1 MSSVYSACYLVVDVG
16 NTRIKWGLCDDDSVL
31 TIASLPPDAPESW
44 QRQLETWQLV
54 GPAAWYISGVH
65 PPHRDRFADWVRGRG
80 DRATL
85 VTCARQLPLE
95 VALEHPDRVG
105 IDRLLDAVAV
115 NTRRRAHTPA
125 VIVDAGTA
133 VTVDLLDRAGRFQGG
148 AILPGFRLMAESL
161 HRHTA
166 LLPLIEVQGVAPPVG
181 KSTIAAMHAGIFH
194 AVAGGIDRLIQRMT
208 PGGGDV
214 DVFLGGGDGDA
225 FAEELSRPV
234 TLWPQ
239 MTLEGL
245 RLAAR
250 DLQ

>member
-1 MSSVYSACYLVVDVG
+1 MSSVYSAYYLVVDVG
-16 NTRIKWGLCDDDSVL
+16 NTRVKWGMCDANRVRE
-31 TIASLPPDAPESW
+31 IAALPADAPEAW
-44 QRQLETWQLV
+44 RRQLEIWKLT

-65 PPHRDRFADWVRGRG
+65 PLHRDRFTDWVRERG
-80 DRATL
+80 DPATL
-85 VTCARQLPLE
+85 VTCASQLPLE

-115 NTRRRAHTPA
+115 NTRRGAHTPA

-133 VTVDLLDRAGRFQGG
+133 VTVDLLDHAGRFQGG

-166 LLPLIEVQGVAPPVG
+166 LLPLIEVHGAAAATG
-181 KSTIAAMHAGIFH
+181 KSTTAAMHAGIFH
-194 AVAGGIDRLIQRMT
+194 AVAGGIDRLIQRLT
-208 PGGGDV
+208 PAGGDV

-225 FAEELSRPV
+225 LAEELSRPV
-234 TLWPQ
+234 QLWPQ

-250 DLQ
+250 DLG